1 MSTIGMNNNLSNQQ
15 AVSGNTVS
23 FGNANLQNR
32 SKPIVVNPPKS
43 IYKYNMY
50 EELNLGSDKRK
61 EYLNAVFS
69 KSTLQSTTKS
79 KVRTVLS
86 KIAKCIIIV
95 GGIALAFKHRAYLK
109 NLVTN
114 CVGKL
119 INIFKK

>member
-1 MSTIGMNNNLSNQQ
+1 MNNNLSNQQ
-15 AVSGNTVS
+15 AVLGNTVS

-32 SKPIVVNPPKS
+32 SKPIVVNPPQN

-50 EELNLGSDKRK
+50 EELNLGRDKSK
-61 EYLNAVFS
+61 EYLNAFFS

-79 KVRTVLS
+79 KARTVLS

-95 GGIALAFKHRAYLK
+95 SGIYLAFKHHTFLK

-114 CVGKL
+114 CVGKC